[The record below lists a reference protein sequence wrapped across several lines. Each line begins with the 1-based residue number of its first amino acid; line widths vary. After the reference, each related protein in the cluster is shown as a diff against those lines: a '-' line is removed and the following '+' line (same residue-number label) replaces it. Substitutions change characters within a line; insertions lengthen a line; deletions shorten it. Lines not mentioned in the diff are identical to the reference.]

1 MKFVD
6 IHPEAKIG
14 NNVTI
19 GSFSSIA
26 QDVEIGDNTWIAPNV
41 TIMDGARIGKN
52 CRIFS
57 GAVISAIPQDL
68 KFEGEKTYA
77 EIGDNTTI
85 RECVT
90 INRGTKDRWK
100 TSVGNNCLIMAY
112 VHVAHDCVIGN
123 NCILVNSVQL
133 AGHVEIGEYAILG
146 GLSAAHQFTKIGA
159 HAMISGGSLI
169 RKDVPPFVKAAHE
182 PLSYVGIN
190 NLGLRRR
197 GFTGTQIANIQE
209 IYRVLFL
216 KGYNLTNALEI
227 ITNDFEES
235 PEKTIVTD
243 FLKVSKRGIIK
254 GIYKKGTA
262 ATEEEFSL

>member
-41 TIMDGARIGKN
+41 TIMDGARIGNN

-68 KFEGEKTYA
+68 KFEGEKTFA
-77 EIGDNTTI
+77 EIGNNTTI

-112 VHVAHDCVIGN
+112 VHVAHDCIIGN

-169 RKDVPPFVKAAHE
+169 RKDVPPFVKAAHN
-182 PLSYVGIN
+182 PIAYVGVN
-190 NLGLRRR
+190 SLGLRRR

-216 KGYNLTNALEI
+216 KGYNLTNAVEI
-227 ITNDFEES
+227 ITNDFEPT
-235 PEKTIVTD
+235 PEKEIIID
-243 FLKVSKRGIIK
+243 FLKIAKRGIIK
-254 GIYKKGTA
+254 GIHKKGTNTA
-262 ATEEEFSL
+262 EEDFSL

>member
-6 IHPEAKIG
+6 IHPDAKIG

-19 GSFSSIA
+19 GSFTSIA
-26 QDVEIGDNTWIAPNV
+26 QDVEIGDNTWIAPNA

-68 KFEGEKTYA
+68 KFEGEITFT

-100 TSVGNNCLIMAY
+100 TVIGNNCLIMAY

-133 AGHVEIGEYAILG
+133 AGHVEIGEFAILG

-159 HAMISGGSLI
+159 HAMVSGGSLI
-169 RKDVPPFVKAAHE
+169 RKDVPPFTKVARE

-197 GFTGTQIANIQE
+197 GFTGTQMANIQE
-209 IYRVLFL
+209 MYRILFQQ
-216 KGYNLTNALEI
+216 NHNFSIALEMI
-227 ITNDFEES
+227 NNNFEES
-235 PEKTIVTD
+235 PEKMIITD
-243 FLKVSKRGIIK
+243 FLKASKRGIIK
-254 GIYKKGTA
+254 GISKKGTNTA
-262 ATEEEFSL
+262 EEEFTL